1 MYALLTSQVRCSSQ
15 TRAVKHAFQVPK
27 DGDEVFYADEVEL
40 RLELLL

>member
-15 TRAVKHAFQVPK
+15 TKAMNHAFQAPK
-27 DGDEVFYADEVEL
+27 DGDEVFCADEVEL